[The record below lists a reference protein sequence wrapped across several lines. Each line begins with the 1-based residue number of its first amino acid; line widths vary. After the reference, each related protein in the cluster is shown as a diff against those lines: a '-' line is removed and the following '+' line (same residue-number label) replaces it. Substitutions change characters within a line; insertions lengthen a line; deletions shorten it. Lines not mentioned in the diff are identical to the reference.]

1 MLEAVDLTKI
11 YKHRGSEPRKVVDSV
26 SMTVDKGETVGLV
39 GPSGSG
45 KSTVAMMAMKLLEP
59 SSGRILLDGVDVTD
73 MSERAFRPMRR
84 SIQMIM
90 QNPYA
95 SLDPSKTVQ
104 WSLDEAYLQLGER
117 PDYESILKEYSL
129 PANILHRKPMTLS
142 GGELQR
148 IAIIRALASNPGY
161 LILDEAT
168 SMLDMSLQAS
178 IINLIMEKHR
188 GKDKG
193 MLVISHD
200 SALIECVCD
209 RSYTLKEGR
218 IADERR
224 CGEDRGGM
232 DVREAQA
239 PYIRGEAV
247 ERSRRQDL
255 GRIREDVF

>member
-45 KSTVAMMAMKLLEP
+45 KSTVATMMMKLLEP
-59 SSGRILLDGVDVTD
+59 GSGRILLDGTDVTD
-73 MSERAFRPMRR
+73 MPERAFRPMRR
-84 SIQMIM
+84 NIQMIM

-247 ERSRRQDL
+247 ERSR
-255 GRIREDVF
+255 